1 MNEHARRFLAYIRQH
16 PTKITGF
23 LLVILGS
30 VQANSLSLQSVLTP
44 AQYAWFTVIVG
55 GIVAGLGFLNGT
67 RKPQ

>member
-1 MNEHARRFLAYIRQH
+1 MNEHARRFLAYLWQH

-55 GIVAGLGFLNGT
+55 CLVAGLGFLNGT
-67 RKPQ
+67 RKP